1 MNAPKPGMRVLTLRL
16 PLLDGSLHPFT
27 LVETQGM
34 TLLRAIRQLRGSL
47 PATRLDNF
55 MCHAGACAACQVLI
69 DGRPGVP
76 CSTFTGD
83 LDSQISVV
91 PGEHAD
97 GWGPLRD
104 DSRRMHRG

>member
-16 PLLDGSLHPFT
+16 PLLDGSLHPFK
-27 LVETQGM
+27 LAETHGL
-34 TLLRAIRQLRGSL
+34 TLLGAIRQLRGGL

-55 MCHAGACAACQVLI
+55 MCHAGACSACQLLI

-76 CSTFTGD
+76 CSTFTRD
-83 LDSQISVV
+83 LGPQISVE

-104 DSRRMHRG
+104 DSRHMRRG

>member
-1 MNAPKPGMRVLTLRL
+1 MNAPRPGMRMLTLRL
-16 PLLDGSLHPFT
+16 PLLDGSLHSFT
-27 LVETQGM
+27 LPETRGL
-34 TLLRAIRQLRGSL
+34 TVLGAIRLLRGSL

-55 MCHAGACAACQVLI
+55 MCHAGACAACRVLI

-76 CSTFTGD
+76 CSTFTRD
-83 LDSQISVV
+83 LGSQISIV

-104 DSRRMHRG
+104 DSRRLHRG